1 MEKVSKIPFPMF
13 CVSFQNGKLLF
24 FQRVVLDT
32 PSLVFSFSISTT
44 ACRTV
49 RKISGIIALAA
60 ALFFSPVESDAFDWF
75 WQDSLT
81 AAGSCGT
88 AIDGTLSSGTSC
100 LLDGGVNLLLKKS
113 MDSAN
118 EFGKKAFGEN
128 FQFFGD
134 LSYQSGTGFV
144 NDLDVVI
151 PLAFTD
157 KDQRT
162 RSSLFLQQGV
172 TRWRDSEGDSRDDLR
187 IGMAYRF
194 KLTDKQDSDVVGMSA
209 FSLHS
214 ADWGHQVLASRVDYA
229 GRWGT
234 GSLTYFLP
242 ATDWRS
248 TDPGYEERA
257 LEGVELGLNLK
268 LTTTLRANLTAYR
281 WQAEDGSEKWDESA
295 RLGLDWRPHP
305 WLNLSAGYDG
315 IGGGKTSSSF
325 LAKVSVP
332 IGGPS
337 KPKPRWEGL
346 GTLPKNAVPGVF
358 SLWRPVDKIG
368 RIKVARR
375 IKTSDLP
382 GLVNI
387 RPLQNSIVSGEA
399 LQVKLSLPVAAPED
413 VQVSVRLAPGSG
425 ANPAVP
431 GLDFHDEIITATIRQ
446 GEKDAVV
453 SLPLIRNDDMRKPRS
468 LRIIKVSQ
476 NSSS

>member
-1 MEKVSKIPFPMF
+1 MDRFDGFSLSYLASAIGVVRTIPYI
-13 CVSFQNGKLLF
+13 L
-24 FQRVVLDT
+24 
-32 PSLVFSFSISTT
+32 
-44 ACRTV
+44 
-49 RKISGIIALAA
+49 ALAA
-60 ALFFSPVESDAFDWF
+60 AIVFSPVEADAFDWF

-81 AAGSCGT
+81 PAGSCGA

-118 EFGKKAFGEN
+118 ELGKKAFGEN
-128 FQFFGD
+128 FRFFGD

-157 KDQRT
+157 KDHRT
-162 RSSLFLQQGV
+162 RSSLFLQQGI

-194 KLTDKQDSDVVGMSA
+194 RLTDEPDSGVFGMSA

-242 ATDWRS
+242 ATNWRS

-268 LTTTLRANLTAYR
+268 LTTTLRANLTTYR
-281 WQAEDGSEKWDESA
+281 WQAEDGSDEWDEGA

-315 IGGGKTSSSF
+315 IGRRKDSSSF

-346 GTLPKNAVPGVF
+346 GTLPKNTVPGVF
-358 SLWRPVDKIG
+358 NLWRPVDKIG

-375 IKTSDLP
+375 IETSTLANR
-382 GLVNI
+382 VNI
-387 RPLQNSIVSGEA
+387 QPLQNSIVSGEA
-399 LQVKLSLPVAAPED
+399 LRVKLSLPVAAPED

-431 GLDFHDEIITATIRQ
+431 GVDFHDGIIEATIRE

-468 LRIIKVSQ
+468 LKIIKVSR
-476 NSSS
+476 NFRKK

>member
-1 MEKVSKIPFPMF
+1 MGKVSKIPFPPF
-13 CVSFQNGKLLF
+13 CISFQNGKLLF
-24 FQRVVLDT
+24 FQRAVLDN

-60 ALFFSPVESDAFDWF
+60 ALIFSPVESDAFDWF
-75 WQDSLT
+75 WQDSLA

-118 EFGKKAFGEN
+118 EFGKKAFGED
-128 FQFFGD
+128 FRFFGD

-157 KDQRT
+157 KDRRT

-172 TRWRDSEGDSRDDLR
+172 TRWRDSEGDSRDDMR
-187 IGMAYRF
+187 IGVAYRF

-209 FSLHS
+209 FSLYS
-214 ADWGHQVLASRVDYA
+214 VEWGHQVLASRVDYA

-242 ATDWRS
+242 ATSWLS

-257 LEGVELGLNLK
+257 LEGVEIGVNLK
-268 LTTTLRANLTAYR
+268 LTTTVRANLTAYR
-281 WQAEDGSEKWDESA
+281 WEAEDGSDEWDEGA

-305 WLNLSAGYDG
+305 WLNLSAGYDR
-315 IGGGKTSSSF
+315 IGRRKDSSSF

-375 IKTSDLP
+375 IEISTLANR
-382 GLVNI
+382 VNI
-387 RPLQNSIVSGEA
+387 QPLQNSIVSGEA
-399 LQVKLSLPVAAPED
+399 IRVKLSLPVAAPED

-425 ANPAVP
+425 ANPAVA
-431 GLDFHDEIITATIRQ
+431 GVDFHDEIVEATIRE
-446 GEKDAVV
+446 GEQDTVV
-453 SLPLIRNDDMRKPRS
+453 LLPLIRNNEMRKPRS
-468 LRIIKVSQ
+468 LKIIKVSR
-476 NSSS
+476 NFEK